1 MVAKSRKVFWAEIG
15 AKQPNYFSTD
25 RTCTVLYGVLRY
37 GTVITVKKAEVQRI
51 LTSLITMHTVM
62 YGVYRYTILANPNR
76 DTPSYGLLGF
86 TLLPDVVTLLLRLLP
101 SPLLRS
107 SLLLAWS

>member
-37 GTVITVKKAEVQRI
+37 GTVNTVKKAEVRRI
-51 LTSLITMHTVM
+51 STSLNVFHRSRMFFAQKHHLHLLSLPSFILQVEHGNELTSL
-62 YGVYRYTILANPNR
+62 GV
-76 DTPSYGLLGF
+76 
-86 TLLPDVVTLLLRLLP
+86 
-101 SPLLRS
+101 
-107 SLLLAWS
+107 